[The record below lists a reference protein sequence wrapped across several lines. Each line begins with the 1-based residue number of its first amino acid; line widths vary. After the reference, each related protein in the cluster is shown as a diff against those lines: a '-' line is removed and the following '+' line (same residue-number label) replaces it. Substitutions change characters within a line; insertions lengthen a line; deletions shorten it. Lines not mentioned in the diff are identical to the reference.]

1 MNKQETALAY
11 HHTYHLLGQLLLH
24 GLTPN
29 LYPYLQQ
36 IPELA
41 QHLAEEP
48 DVDEAAVRHQN
59 LLGFN
64 IHPHES
70 IFLGEDGLL
79 GGPIA
84 HAVHHTY
91 TRIGYQTAEEPDHI
105 GRELEAL
112 AFLCAAEADAWEDGV
127 TPIALQMQHKQ
138 LTLLDQHL
146 LRWLWPFARAVQAHH
161 DSFYTAVVTLLQN
174 IIVTHV
180 EQLRHNNPTSTAAFT
195 LPDAPAI
202 LENEKTGLKD
212 IARYLVTPVYSGLYL
227 SRDIIGQIA
236 RQFELPRGFGG
247 REQTLTNLLR
257 SAVQFDLLPE
267 LVGHLHSMAARWY
280 DEAMGEHSAITPYTF
295 PWAARLQQTM
305 TILEQIQNS
314 AHALNDER

>member
-24 GLTPN
+24 GLTPD

-41 QHLAEEP
+41 QHLAEKP
-48 DVDEAAVRHQN
+48 DYDEAAVRHQN
-59 LLGFN
+59 LFGFN

-91 TRIGYQTAEEPDHI
+91 TQIGYQTAEEPDHI

-127 TPIALQMQHKQ
+127 TPIALQMQRHQ

-146 LRWLWPFARAVQAHH
+146 LRWLWPFTKAIQEHQ
-161 DSFYTAVVTLLQN
+161 DPFYTAVATLLHN
-174 IIVTHV
+174 VIVTQV
-180 EQLRHNNPTSTAAFT
+180 EQLPPHSSTSTAAFT

-257 SAVQFDLLPE
+257 SAVQFDLLPT
-267 LVGHLHSMAARWY
+267 LISHLHSIAEGWY
-280 DEAMGEHSAITPYTF
+280 DEAMGEHATITPYTN
-295 PWAARLQQTM
+295 PWAAHLQQTM
-305 TILEQIQNS
+305 MILDQIKNS
-314 AHALNDER
+314 AYALNDEG